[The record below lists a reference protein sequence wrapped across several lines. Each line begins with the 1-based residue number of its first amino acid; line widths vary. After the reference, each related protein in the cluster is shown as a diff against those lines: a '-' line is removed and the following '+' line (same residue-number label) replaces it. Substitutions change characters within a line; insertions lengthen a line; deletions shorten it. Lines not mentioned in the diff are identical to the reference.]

1 MQQVADPETQPR
13 SPGFVGAE
21 DMAKGASAMLSIAEA
36 LVAAGNRVDL
46 TGFETEM
53 ARLCAGI
60 LALPKPEGQA
70 LAPALAALRDQLE
83 RLQNAMPP
91 P

>member
-1 MQQVADPETQPR
+1 MQQVADPETPPR

-21 DMAKGASAMLSIAEA
+21 DMAEGASAMLSIAEA
-36 LVAAGNRVDL
+36 LVTAGNRVDL
-46 TGFETEM
+46 SGFEAEV

-60 LALPKPEGQA
+60 LALPKSEGQA
-70 LAPALAALRDQLE
+70 LAPVLTALRDQVE
-83 RLQNAMPP
+83 RLQKAMPP